1 MVTGNSEFL
10 LEKDEI
16 VNMEQAMKEAVDEE
30 TKIKTK
36 NNISDIHSRIED
48 ILYNA
53 NLALED
59 DISTERL
66 AKINNIVLELEKS
79 TINLGAA
86 ISRKTGR
93 RKTRKILS

>member
-1 MVTGNSEFL
+1 
-10 LEKDEI
+10 
-16 VNMEQAMKEAVDEE
+16 MEQAMKEAVDEE

-86 ISRKTGR
+86 ISEEDRPEENA
-93 RKTRKILS
+93 